1 MRFRAA
7 PARGAALTTGTRQK
21 TDPQRRRYLPSTER
35 KREILDAALIEFS
48 SHGYTAATI
57 ERIAARAGLSKAGI
71 YAHYK
76 SKDEV
81 FEDLLETALT
91 PSVQTDSLLPPDAGT
106 PLPLVV
112 ASYVDQMYDR
122 LDEPIVMA
130 TFQLLIAES
139 RRTPELIRRWY
150 DRMLEPHRIKDQAD
164 VDEYVRCGIMRRST
178 LTDHFIL
185 AAAPMVMWVV
195 MRMLHQ
201 DNDLPLSLEQVREAH
216 KQLLLDVLQPR

>member
-1 MRFRAA
+1 M
-7 PARGAALTTGTRQK
+7 TTGTRQK
-21 TDPQRRRYLPSTER
+21 IQKTETQRRRYLPSTER

-91 PSVQTDSLLPPDAGT
+91 PSVQADGVLPPDVGA
-106 PLPLVV
+106 PLPVV
-112 ASYVDQMYDR
+112 VTAYVDRMYDQ

-130 TFQLLIAES
+130 TFQLLITES

-150 DRMLEPHRIKDQAD
+150 DKMLEPRRLKDQAD
-164 VDEYVRCGIMRRST
+164 VDEYVRSGIMRRSA

-185 AAAPMVMWVV
+185 AAAPLVMWIV

-201 DNDLPLSLEQVREAH
+201 DNDLPMSLEQAREAH

>member
-1 MRFRAA
+1 M
-7 PARGAALTTGTRQK
+7 TSGTRQK
-21 TDPQRRRYLPSTER
+21 TETQRRRYLPSVER

-48 SHGYTAATI
+48 SHGYAAATI

-91 PSVQTDSLLPPDAGT
+91 PSLKDDGMLPAAAGAA
-106 PLPLVV
+106 LPEVV

-130 TFQLLIAES
+130 TFQLLITES

-150 DRMLEPHRIKDQAD
+150 DRMLEPRRIRDQAA
-164 VDEYVRCGIMRRST
+164 VDEYVGNGIMRHSA
-178 LTDHFIL
+178 LTEHFML
-185 AAAPMVMWVV
+185 SAAPLVMWIV
-195 MRMLHQ
+195 MRMLYQ
-201 DNDLPLSLEQVREAH
+201 DNDLPLSLEQVREVH
-216 KQLLLDVLQPR
+216 KQLLLDALQPR